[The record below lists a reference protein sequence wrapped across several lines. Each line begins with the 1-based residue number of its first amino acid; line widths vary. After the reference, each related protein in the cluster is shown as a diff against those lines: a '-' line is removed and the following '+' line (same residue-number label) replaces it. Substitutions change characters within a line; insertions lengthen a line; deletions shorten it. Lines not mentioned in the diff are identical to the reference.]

1 MPYSVL
7 QFGDFYAALT
17 SVWLTAIIVAQP
29 MVKHSV
35 STTIYLAG
43 TVAIA
48 MAVHYNATSL
58 ASFIIP
64 IVFGILL
71 VAVCWVISLSI
82 RIEKST
88 INNLCFNV
96 QAYHTYR
103 TKVCFPGKSYIF
115 KAVFPCL
122 VFAFLGVVCF
132 AFLETED
139 NYFYVH
145 SVWHISI
152 ALAIVFVIPVADSTE
167 NITKF

>member
-29 MVKHSV
+29 SVEHSV

-48 MAVHYNATSL
+48 MAVHYSPTSL

-71 VAVCWVISLSI
+71 IAVCWVICILVNDKAFRLSC
-82 RIEKST
+82 S
-88 INNLCFNV
+88 F
-96 QAYHTYR
+96 
-103 TKVCFPGKSYIF
+103 
-115 KAVFPCL
+115 
-122 VFAFLGVVCF
+122 
-132 AFLETED
+132 
-139 NYFYVH
+139 
-145 SVWHISI
+145 
-152 ALAIVFVIPVADSTE
+152 
-167 NITKF
+167 